1 MCFTMLSLIINTRLV
16 TSAMVLDGLVLMV
29 SGFSSYFVL
38 SSFSPH
44 FSLLRYWRCY
54 LFEFLRICSS
64 YVNGTF
70 IFSETVV
77 IIGPMNGIFGYII
90 VSFGVYCTGVS
101 LISILFFSG
110 KFCWSEIVA
119 WLRST
124 IVNGFTFHIDE

>member
-1 MCFTMLSLIINTRLV
+1 MLSPIINTRLV
-16 TSAMVLDGLVLMV
+16 TSAVVLDGLVLMV

-54 LFEFLRICSS
+54 LFEFLSISSS

-70 IFSETVV
+70 IFSEIAV
-77 IIGPMNGIFGYII
+77 IIGSMNGIFGYII
-90 VSFGVYCTGVS
+90 VSFGVYCAGVS

-110 KFCWSEIVA
+110 RFCRGR
-119 WLRST
+119 WLHDVEVQSSMDLNST
-124 IVNGFTFHIDE
+124 

>member
-1 MCFTMLSLIINTRLV
+1 MCFSMLSLITNTRLV

-70 IFSETVV
+70 IFSEIVV
-77 IIGPMNGIFGYII
+77 IIGPMNGIFGYIV
-90 VSFGVYCTGVS
+90 VSFGLYCAGVS
-101 LISILFFSG
+101 LISILFFSRR
-110 KFCWSEIVA
+110 FC
-119 WLRST
+119 R
-124 IVNGFTFHIDE
+124 

>member
-1 MCFTMLSLIINTRLV
+1 MLSPIINTRLV
-16 TSAMVLDGLVLMV
+16 TSAMVLDGLVQMV
-29 SGFSSYFVL
+29 SGLSSYFVL
-38 SSFSPH
+38 SSVSPH

-90 VSFGVYCTGVS
+90 VSFGVYCTGVFLGNFADRRLLHDLEVQS
-101 LISILFFSG
+101 SMDLHSILMS
-110 KFCWSEIVA
+110 KV
-119 WLRST
+119 LPT
-124 IVNGFTFHIDE
+124 